1 MVEEKRE
8 TVVVEGNKDHS
19 SFGWIVAL
27 VVILVLVALFFMSGD
42 FGMFGSGSSG
52 GGTNVQPTTGQ

>member
-8 TVVVEGNKDHS
+8 TVVVEGNRDRG
-19 SFGWIVAL
+19 SFGWIIAL
-27 VVILVLVALFFMSGD
+27 VVILVLVALFFMSGG
-42 FGMFGSGSSG
+42 FGMFGGGSSG